1 MPISLAKETVADAG
15 LTLDGTGCCQH
26 AASPPGE
33 ACADRHRR
41 PLRVLSLS
49 ASLTRDGEV
58 EQPEPI
64 LRTNTLRDDGS
75 EPAWGRGVG
84 PRPAL
89 FEAGTRSSMY
99 QRSKQWPGPLRPN
112 GMETVNG
119 GWRSA
124 DQVASMTE
132 EPGQRHAGRVIGGR
146 ARGST
151 ASKLIN
157 NAIKHP

>member
-1 MPISLAKETVADAG
+1 MPIPLAKETVAVAG

-58 EQPEPI
+58 ERPEPI
-64 LRTNTLRDDGS
+64 LRTDTLRDDGS

-89 FEAGTRSSMY
+89 VEGARSSM
-99 QRSKQWPGPLRPN
+99 
-112 GMETVNG
+112 
-119 GWRSA
+119 
-124 DQVASMTE
+124 
-132 EPGQRHAGRVIGGR
+132 
-146 ARGST
+146 
-151 ASKLIN
+151 
-157 NAIKHP
+157 